1 MRRLGVVVRAESGA
15 AAAWFHGSLARGL
28 PARDADLAV
37 LPRRGHD
44 PWGVAGRI
52 AGALERDLPVGLP
65 WDVRPVTS
73 AVDPAFRFAL
83 LRDGL
88 RVAEADPDEA
98 ATFWVEAVR
107 DYLDVEPML
116 RRSRR
121 AFLERMADGS

>member
-1 MRRLGVVVRAESGA
+1 MLIS
-15 AAAWFHGSLARGL
+15 SARGQRL
-28 PARDADLAV
+28 TRAR
-37 LPRRGHD
+37 PSPSR
-44 PWGVAGRI
+44 
-52 AGALERDLPVGLP
+52 
-65 WDVRPVTS
+65 DVRPVTS